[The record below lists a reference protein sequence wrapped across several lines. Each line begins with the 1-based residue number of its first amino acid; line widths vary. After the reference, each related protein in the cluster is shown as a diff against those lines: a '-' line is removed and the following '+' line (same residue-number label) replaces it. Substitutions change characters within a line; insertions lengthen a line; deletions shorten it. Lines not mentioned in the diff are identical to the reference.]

1 MTTHTG
7 QIAWKQISVST
18 KMAVGARQACLT
30 DSGCRFKVLRTSR
43 YVEVTYEPGLDLYS
57 VDFFRIKRGTQERIA
72 LGSHSGVYADMLSD
86 IVYSL
91 CHQENN

>member
-1 MTTHTG
+1 MTHTG
-7 QIAWKQISVST
+7 QIAWKQISVMT

-30 DSGCRFKVLRTSR
+30 ETGCRFKVLRSMR
-43 YVEVTYEPGLDLYS
+43 YVEVTYVAGLDLYT
-57 VDFFRIKRGTQERIA
+57 VDFFRVKRGTQERIS
-72 LGSHSGVYADMLSD
+72 LGNHEGVYADMLSD

>member
-7 QIAWKQISVST
+7 QIAWKQISVMT
-18 KMAVGARQACLT
+18 KMAVGARQAVLT
-30 DSGCRFKVLRTSR
+30 ETGCRFKVLRTMR
-43 YVEVTYEPGLDLYS
+43 YVEVTYEAGSDLYT
-57 VDFFRIKRGTQERIA
+57 VEFYRVKRGSYQRVD